1 MEFNKLNKIAKEIS
15 MLENMPIEAKEY
27 YESCILVA
35 QDLYDLDFINAQ
47 IVADIIQKKYIEIKN

>member
-15 MLENMPIEAKEY
+15 MLENMPIEAREY

>member
-35 QDLYDLDFINAQ
+35 QYLYDLDFINAQ

>member
-15 MLENMPIEAKEY
+15 MLENMPIEAREY

-35 QDLYDLDFINAQ
+35 QDIYNLDFINAQ

>member
-1 MEFNKLNKIAKEIS
+1 MEFNKLEKIAKEIS

-47 IVADIIQKKYIEIKN
+47 IVADIIQNKYIEIKN